1 LLDSLLQENMD
12 VRKDNA
18 QKRIL
23 CDTVK
28 FLEDYE
34 WIFNFKVTHILQD
47 EIVDNIPVEWFEY
60 LSDLDIDNFDSVFL
74 DLNADTGQEPIFVKE
89 FLGTYRSVQKYF
101 DQKSVIKKV
110 SWKHHSNR
118 KENRKISLKKQ
129 HEISNFSKYI
139 ANKVPTN
146 LKIVDIGSGLGYIG
160 EELTKLGYDVTGVE
174 TSCDHVSRAN
184 DRKQVASHHSFN
196 TIQLNVD
203 NSDKSVADLLSC
215 AKASANLCLIGLHC
229 CGDLTCNILK
239 MFASN
244 SEFESVAVVSCCYH
258 KMTLCSEI
266 SQFPM
271 SSQVKLSL
279 QSCNML
285 PTKLFTKFTMRLA
298 AQENIVKWKNQTKE
312 DHLKHM
318 KNVCYRAVLE
328 KVSNDNCLKLVK
340 KKRKGILQSDTE
352 DVEKYLESLSERFLL
367 PDCLIEKFKSDF
379 KICYDENLKHFHLF
393 EVLTG
398 LQFMLQ
404 SVIENLII
412 FDRLLYLQEFC
423 SLSEC
428 EIAEIFDPSISP
440 RNKVIFARK
449 NR

>member
-1 LLDSLLQENMD
+1 MD
-12 VRKDNA
+12 VMKDNA

-160 EELTKLGYDVTGVE
+160 EE
-174 TSCDHVSRAN
+174 
-184 DRKQVASHHSFN
+184 
-196 TIQLNVD
+196 
-203 NSDKSVADLLSC
+203 
-215 AKASANLCLIGLHC
+215 
-229 CGDLTCNILK
+229 
-239 MFASN
+239 
-244 SEFESVAVVSCCYH
+244 
-258 KMTLCSEI
+258 
-266 SQFPM
+266 
-271 SSQVKLSL
+271 
-279 QSCNML
+279 
-285 PTKLFTKFTMRLA
+285 
-298 AQENIVKWKNQTKE
+298 NIVKWKNQTKE

-367 PDCLIEKFKSDF
+367 PDSLIEKFKSDF